1 MISIHNTP
9 AASAITSPVD
19 HLQACHRRIEE
30 RLATLERVAPALLTR
45 SAEALEALQAV
56 FWFFD
61 SSGVT
66 HTADEEESFFPRLA
80 GKISPDEAA
89 FLAALEV
96 EHTRAEALYDELK
109 SAVANFATPPTA
121 DDQRRYTELAAA
133 LCDIYRTH
141 IRHEDERF
149 HDLAARLLQP
159 ADLEAISKEMRQRR
173 GL

>member
-19 HLQACHRRIEE
+19 HLGACHRRIEE
-30 RLATLERVAPALLTR
+30 RLATLERVGPVLLTR
-45 SAEALEALQAV
+45 TAEALAALEAV

-61 SSGVT
+61 SSAVT

-80 GKISPDEAA
+80 GKINADEAA
-89 FLAALEV
+89 FLADLEA
-96 EHTRAEALYDELK
+96 EHARAEALYDQLK
-109 SAVANFATPPTA
+109 SCVAGFAKPPTE
-121 DDQRRYTELAAA
+121 DDQRRYIGLAAA
-133 LCDIYRTH
+133 LCEIYRTH
-141 IRHEDERF
+141 IRHEDARF

-159 ADLEAISKEMRQRR
+159 AELDEISREMRQRR

>member
-1 MISIHNTP
+1 MISIQSTP
-9 AASAITSPVD
+9 AASTIDSPVD

-45 SAEALEALQAV
+45 ANEALEALQAV

-80 GKISPDEAA
+80 GKINAEESA
-89 FLAALEV
+89 FLAALEA
-96 EHTRAEALYDELK
+96 EHARAEALYDELK
-109 SAVANFATPPTA
+109 SAVANFAKPPSE
-121 DDQRRYTELAAA
+121 DDQRRYTEIVAA
-133 LCDIYRTH
+133 LCGIYRAH
-141 IRHEDERF
+141 IRNEDARF
-149 HDLAARLLQP
+149 RDLAARLLQP
-159 ADLEAISKEMRQRR
+159 ADLDAIGKEMRQRR